1 VTTPKQVLH
10 DDVNLHVASG
20 AVLLGSTLQ
29 ADYPLIAPLPSYGVG
44 RDVPTDLRYRPLIF
58 ASNVTNFSLTGDG
71 MDSGSLVDGQGESWW
86 LKHFAK
92 LLNYSRPRLVECMFC
107 RDFRVADLTLQD
119 SPFWTVHPCVH
130 RGFDHGSYRALSFSL
145 VCTWLRLR
153 FSRVRVVCVGL
164 YSVLVGQL
172 TYV

>member
-1 VTTPKQVLH
+1 MTTPKQVLH

-130 RGFDHGSYRALSFSL
+130 RALTMGRTAPSVFPWSALGCACASL
-145 VCTWLRLR
+145 VCAWSAWVSTP
-153 FSRVRVVCVGL
+153 
-164 YSVLVGQL
+164 YS
-172 TYV
+172 